1 MPARAEV
8 DASPVLNSQVA
19 QGEHECMLA
28 RAKVDASPMLNSPKT
43 ECKESTPQVIEICC
57 GSAGLCAAFW
67 RIGIPALGIDWG
79 MNRHVQKSP
88 WLSINMAEASGLEQA
103 IDILEGCTAL
113 NLVWIGAPC
122 GTASRAREVV
132 RGPDMPPQLRSAKHP
147 EGLPGLG
154 ETDMKKVQAANMIYK
169 NTLEIINWCESRN
182 VTWCVENPANSYL
195 WYMPSFAN
203 LLSHKVKDILY
214 SACMVGGKRDKKQR
228 LRTNN
233 PQALGALNGLHCDR
247 NHPHEP
253 WSSGRWQWHT
263 ADEAEYPDQFCD
275 MIAAC
280 FRSPAAELQPN
291 KAKREHAQG
300 ALAAAKRPRKKTD
313 VTHKGAVGNQPRSS
327 RTARLIPEYK
337 DIMALAV
344 ADDEIALVTKL
355 LEANKGWTSKSI
367 QLKAGSIPPKAR
379 ILKDKGDDG
388 QGCSPPGVDCCLV
401 WRQRHQKGKKS
412 GVSVI
417 ESSAHLQSL

>member
-8 DASPVLNSQVA
+8 DALPVLSSQKA
-19 QGEHECMLA
+19 
-28 RAKVDASPMLNSPKT
+28 
-43 ECKESTPQVIEICC
+43 ECKEPTPQVIEICC

-195 WYMPSFAN
+195 WYLAELRELVVPQGQGH
-203 LLSHKVKDILY
+203 LV
-214 SACMVGGKRDKKQR
+214 QR
-228 LRTNN
+228 LHGRRQARQKAKIKDQQPTSARCAQRAALR
-233 PQALGALNGLHCDR
+233 PQ
-247 NHPHEP
+247 
-253 WSSGRWQWHT
+253 
-263 ADEAEYPDQFCD
+263 
-275 MIAAC
+275 
-280 FRSPAAELQPN
+280 SPA
-291 KAKREHAQG
+291 
-300 ALAAAKRPRKKTD
+300 
-313 VTHKGAVGNQPRSS
+313 
-327 RTARLIPEYK
+327 
-337 DIMALAV
+337 
-344 ADDEIALVTKL
+344 
-355 LEANKGWTSKSI
+355 
-367 QLKAGSIPPKAR
+367 
-379 ILKDKGDDG
+379 
-388 QGCSPPGVDCCLV
+388 
-401 WRQRHQKGKKS
+401 
-412 GVSVI
+412 
-417 ESSAHLQSL
+417 